1 MKVVLVNKY
10 ATVTGGADRHAIDL
24 AGLLAAHGHGVRFLS
39 SLPPE
44 GFPFGGEYIEAP
56 VTHATRA
63 AIGRARAIKVAA
75 TLMWNQEAATAMKR
89 LIEKER
95 PDVVHIHKAYPQL
108 SVAPAVIAS
117 ARDVPIVQTA
127 HDYEFISASAE
138 NDGGGKLDRSS
149 PRLADRA
156 VNTASFAL
164 RRRLHVPRVT
174 SWIVAS
180 SFVQQA
186 YARNGIDA
194 QVVPLFVPRLE
205 GRSTAGFEDRSGIVF
220 LGRLVMTKGVGDV
233 VEVARRRPEV
243 TVTIAGSGELEQD
256 VRHHAATLPN
266 LQFVGNLESVRLQ
279 QLLAK
284 ARVALMPSRWAEP
297 AGMVAL
303 EAMAEGTPVVAYSCG
318 GLADYVASSGG
329 GILVDEGNVNRLA
342 DAAARLHS
350 DRELWMQLSTKGE
363 AGVRR
368 RHDPTGYVQRLEA
381 IYSDASRCRHA

>member
-24 AGLLAAHGHGVRFLS
+24 AGLLTAHGHGVRFLS

-44 GFPFGGEYIEAP
+44 GFPFGGEYINAP
-56 VTHATRA
+56 VTHATRE
-63 AIGRARAIKVAA
+63 AIGRGRAIKVAA

-117 ARDVPIVQTA
+117 ARGVPIVQTA

-138 NDGGGKLDRSS
+138 NDAGGKLDRSS
-149 PRLADRA
+149 PRLADRT

-164 RRRLHVPRVT
+164 RRRFHVPRVT

-186 YARNGIDA
+186 HARNGIEA
-194 QVVPLFVPRLE
+194 QVLPLFVRLD
-205 GRSTAGFEDRSGIVF
+205 GRSRAGFDDRSGIVF
-220 LGRLVMTKGVGDV
+220 LGRLVVNKGVGDV

-256 VRHHAATLPN
+256 VRHHAAGLPN
-266 LQFVGNLESVRLQ
+266 LEFAGNLDSVRLRR
-279 QLLAK
+279 LLAK
-284 ARVALMPSRWAEP
+284 ARVTLIPSRWAEP
-297 AGMVAL
+297 AGIVAL

-342 DAAARLHS
+342 DAAVRLHS

-368 RHDPTGYVQRLEA
+368 RHDPAGYVRRLEA
-381 IYSDASRCRHA
+381 IYSDASHCRRA